1 MRKLVL
7 KRETLRALSGK
18 DLSQVQGALTGSAQT
33 CGLACLPDLSR
44 VKVSCM
50 FIVCY

>member
-18 DLSQVQGALTGSAQT
+18 DLSQVRGALTDTAPTGT
-33 CGLACLPDLSR
+33 CNLSR

-50 FIVCY
+50 FIVCN